1 MLYMKSSNSGTSPAA
16 RWLTVTVFA
25 IAMAWV
31 ESAVVF
37 YLRTM
42 IGRIDPYQTNPLPV
56 VANLG
61 TVELVREAATLLML
75 LTVGILAGDTWR
87 TRLGFSAVAFGIWDI
102 FYYVF
107 LKFICGW
114 PRSPLDW
121 DVLFLLPLPWW
132 GPVLAP
138 VLIATLMIVWGTLV
152 NSGQSEAG
160 PPAREKSAWILSLA
174 GIAIAL
180 YVFMADSLEAMRG
193 GESAVRKVLPE
204 AFRWRLFGVGLVLMC
219 APIIHVVWHRPRH
232 RLDLR
237 PQLAKIQ
244 PR

>member
-1 MLYMKSSNSGTSPAA
+1 MNSSTFEINQRA
-16 RWLTVTVFA
+16 RWITVTVFA

-31 ESAVVF
+31 EAAVVF
-37 YLRTM
+37 YLRRM
-42 IGRIDPYQTNPLPV
+42 IGRIDPHQTNPLPM

-75 LTVGILAGDTWR
+75 LTVGILAGQSWR
-87 TRLGFSAVAFGIWDI
+87 TRLGYAAMAFGFWDI

-107 LKFICGW
+107 LRVICGW
-114 PRSPLDW
+114 PRSAFDW

-138 VLIATLMIVWGTLV
+138 VLIAALMISWGTLV
-152 NSGQSEAG
+152 NSGQPE
-160 PPAREKSAWILSLA
+160 PAPLFGEKPVWLLSLA

-180 YVFMADSLEAMRG
+180 YVFMADSLEAMKG
-193 GESAVRKVLPE
+193 GADAVRKVLPE
-204 AFRWRLFGVGLVLMC
+204 SFRWRLFGVGFVLMC
-219 APIIHVVWHRPRH
+219 APVIHALWHRQRPR
-232 RLDLR
+232 LQLS
-237 PQLAKIQ
+237 PELAKIE

>member
-1 MLYMKSSNSGTSPAA
+1 MSRATSDITPSA

-42 IGRIDPYQTNPLPV
+42 IGRIDPHQTNPLPV
-56 VANLG
+56 MANLG

-75 LTVGILAGDTWR
+75 LTVGMLAGKSWR
-87 TRLGFSAVAFGIWDI
+87 NRLGYSAIAFGFWDI

-107 LKFICGW
+107 LRLICGW

-132 GPVLAP
+132 GPILAP

-152 NSGQSEAG
+152 NSGQTEPG
-160 PPAREKSAWILSLA
+160 GQIGEKPVLILGLA

-180 YVFMADSLEAMRG
+180 YVFMADSLEAIKG
-193 GESAVRKVLPE
+193 GAEAVRHLLPE
-204 AFRWRLFGVGLVLMC
+204 SFRWRLFGVGFVLMG
-219 APIIHVVWHRPRH
+219 APIIQVLWQRQRQ
-232 RLDLR
+232 RWSLR
-237 PQLAKIQ
+237 PELAKIE

>member
-1 MLYMKSSNSGTSPAA
+1 
-16 RWLTVTVFA
+16 
-25 IAMAWV
+25 
-31 ESAVVF
+31 
-37 YLRTM
+37 M
-42 IGRIDPYQTNPLPV
+42 IGRIDPHQINPLPA

-75 LTVGILAGDTWR
+75 LTVGSLAGQTWR
-87 TRLGFSAVAFGIWDI
+87 TRLGYSAIAFGVWDI

-107 LKFICGW
+107 LRVMCGW

-138 VLIATLMIVWGTLV
+138 VLIASLMIVWGTLV
-152 NSGQSEAG
+152 TSGQPEGCSSIG
-160 PPAREKSAWILSLA
+160 QKPAWILSLA

-180 YVFMADSLEAMRG
+180 YVFMADSLEAMNG
-193 GESAVRKVLPE
+193 GSDAVRKVLPE
-204 AFRWRLFGVGLVLMC
+204 SFRWRLFGVGFILMC
-219 APIIHVVWHRPRH
+219 TPLIQVLWQRPRP
-232 RLDLR
+232 RVGLR
-237 PQLAKIQ
+237 PELAKIE

>member
-1 MLYMKSSNSGTSPAA
+1 M
-16 RWLTVTVFA
+16 TVTAFA

-31 ESAVVF
+31 EAAVVF

-75 LTVGILAGDTWR
+75 LTVGMLAGQTWR
-87 TRLGFSAVAFGIWDI
+87 TRLGYAAIAFGFWDI

-107 LKFICGW
+107 LRMMCGW
-114 PRSPLDW
+114 PRSAFDW

-152 NSGQSEAG
+152 NSSQLEQAPSYGER
-160 PPAREKSAWILSLA
+160 PVWLLSFA

-180 YVFMADSLEAMRG
+180 YVFMADSLAAMKG
-193 GESAVRKVLPE
+193 GADTVRNVLPE
-204 AFRWRLFGVGLVLMC
+204 SFRWRLFGIGFVLMC
-219 APIIHVVWHRPRH
+219 APVLHVLWHRQRPR
-232 RLDLR
+232 LQLSTE
-237 PQLAKIQ
+237 LAKIE

>member
-1 MLYMKSSNSGTSPAA
+1 MNSSTADTRQGA
-16 RWLTVTVFA
+16 RWVAVTAFA

-31 ESAVVF
+31 EAAVVF
-37 YLRTM
+37 YLRTL
-42 IGRIDPYQTNPLPV
+42 IGRIDPDQTNPLPV

-75 LTVGILAGDTWR
+75 LMVGILAGQTWR
-87 TRLGFSAVAFGIWDI
+87 TRLGYTAIAFGFWDI

-107 LKFICGW
+107 LRMICGW
-114 PRSPLDW
+114 PRSVFDW

-152 NSGQSEAG
+152 NSGQPEQPQSYA
-160 PPAREKSAWILSLA
+160 EKPVWLLSLA

-180 YVFMADSLEAMRG
+180 YVFMADSLKAMKG
-193 GESAVRKVLPE
+193 GADAVRNVRP
-204 AFRWRLFGVGLVLMC
+204 ASFHWRLFGVGFVLMC
-219 APIIHVVWHRPRH
+219 APVIHVLWHR
-232 RLDLR
+232 
-237 PQLAKIQ
+237 AAAAIAAGT
-244 PR
+244 

>member
-1 MLYMKSSNSGTSPAA
+1 MNSSSSETNPRA
-16 RWLTVTVFA
+16 RWLIVTVFA

-31 ESAVVF
+31 EAAVVF

-56 VANLG
+56 VANLS

-75 LTVGILAGDTWR
+75 LTVGMLAGQTWR
-87 TRLGFSAVAFGIWDI
+87 TRLGYAAIAFGFWDI

-107 LKFICGW
+107 LRLMCGF
-114 PRSPLDW
+114 PHSPLDW

-152 NSGQSEAG
+152 NSG
-160 PPAREKSAWILSLA
+160 PPGQPAPFLERSVWIPSLA

-180 YVFMADSLEAMRG
+180 YVFMADSLKALKG
-193 GESAVRKVLPE
+193 GEDAVRHVLPE
-204 AFRWRLFGVGLVLMC
+204 SFRWRLYGVGLVLMC
-219 APIIHVVWHRPRH
+219 TPIIHGLWHRQRQRVRLGPELAQIEPR
-232 RLDLR
+232 
-237 PQLAKIQ
+237 
-244 PR
+244 